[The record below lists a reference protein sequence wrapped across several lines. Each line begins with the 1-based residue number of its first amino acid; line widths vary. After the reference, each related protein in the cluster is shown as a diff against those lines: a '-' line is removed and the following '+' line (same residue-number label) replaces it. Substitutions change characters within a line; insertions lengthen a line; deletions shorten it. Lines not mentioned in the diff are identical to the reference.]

1 MAQACSE
8 DDLSGGK
15 TYSIVLFED
24 EDEVSVV
31 PTSWISENTVRWPPF
46 KSTAKITTAIKEQQP
61 PSSDWTSYRCR
72 VLWTCGSYESA
83 RQKEQQAEFTSD
95 LASDVETIQQRRKR
109 RPPARLESSDEE
121 SIDFPVPLRGQCF
134 NSSQQ
139 TAKFVSRPPPPKI
152 VKLSRFKPQSLASQD
167 PQIQKA
173 PPSREVALDDGDSFA
188 EKRKLDQNAMLGKL
202 LKEVKGIRAQV
213 DGLEKSIQRIEQ
225 AITENK
231 QPCAQPVSSAIL
243 ELLPLATHQRL
254 EELQWQLHD
263 EKNRTDLM
271 AHLSRIGGTSVQDS
285 VRKIMRRCM
294 CDTLAQ
300 DFSLTGRKGKRPF
313 IGLYLL
319 QVLTETL
326 KSNFA
331 QATESQIHLSIAEWL
346 RYAPSRQKKRD
357 AASPLMS

>member
-72 VLWTCGSYESA
+72 VLWTC
-83 RQKEQQAEFTSD
+83 
-95 LASDVETIQQRRKR
+95 
-109 RPPARLESSDEE
+109 
-121 SIDFPVPLRGQCF
+121 
-134 NSSQQ
+134 
-139 TAKFVSRPPPPKI
+139 
-152 VKLSRFKPQSLASQD
+152 
-167 PQIQKA
+167 
-173 PPSREVALDDGDSFA
+173 
-188 EKRKLDQNAMLGKL
+188 AMLGKL